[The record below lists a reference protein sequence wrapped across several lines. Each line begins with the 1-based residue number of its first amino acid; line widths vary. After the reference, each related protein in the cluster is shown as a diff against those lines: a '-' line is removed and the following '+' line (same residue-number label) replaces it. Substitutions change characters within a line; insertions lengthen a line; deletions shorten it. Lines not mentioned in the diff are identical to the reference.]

1 MYHVLFSRFTSVVQD
16 VLRKGQQGG
25 EHAADAQA
33 QHASPDEEKDRAFI
47 EDQQQELHH
56 DDPQLRET
64 HTGTDRRS
72 ERRPV
77 TITEFTEVT
86 EEKTSFHCCASVTM
100 SRNIQI
106 ITNQHFIFYFKKEI
120 AF

>member
-56 DDPQLRET
+56 DDPQLRERDT
-64 HTGTDRRS
+64 RRQTDTQRGGR
-72 ERRPV
+72 
-77 TITEFTEVT
+77 
-86 EEKTSFHCCASVTM
+86 
-100 SRNIQI
+100 
-106 ITNQHFIFYFKKEI
+106 
-120 AF
+120 